1 MKRTSPPISEIDSF
15 NSGLIVILL
24 LTFFS
29 LIFTSFSSPETS
41 ITSSSPSC
49 SETFLEPQSLYEL
62 LHDASGCTYH
72 YYHFSFHHYPH
83 QHLPYLQDQVTSV
96 FDFALF
102 LASISLFCLIISSI
116 LPDMPVKPALEGSVC
131 FLESSL

>member
-15 NSGLIVILL
+15 SSGLIVILL

-49 SETFLEPQSLYEL
+49 SETFFLAIALRIASRRFRMYLSVLSFLPSL
-62 LHDASGCTYH
+62 ST
-72 YYHFSFHHYPH
+72 SPSS
-83 QHLPYLQDQVTSV
+83 LPTGSRASV

-102 LASISLFCLIISSI
+102 LASISLFCRMISLI
-116 LPDMPVKPALEGSVC
+116 LPDMPVKPSLEGSVC